1 MTHNLIDKNHLFWY
15 CSFASTGIR
24 NSTQSMERA
33 TKVAEISNRGSKP
46 GERRGGRQKGTPNKS
61 SAATW
66 QRIHNDA
73 DPIGFLITIMN
84 GEGVEAGSIKDGTDS
99 DLIVP
104 TLDQRLNASSQLSR
118 WMPPPPRVRPIAM
131 DFPDMNE
138 PSDMVSSM
146 AAVVSAMA
154 KGEVTPDEAKAVADV
169 VEIQRRVIETEG
181 LEIRIAAL
189 EEVRK

>member
-1 MTHNLIDKNHLFWY
+1 M
-15 CSFASTGIR
+15 
-24 NSTQSMERA
+24 
-33 TKVAEISNRGSKP
+33 AEISNRGSKP

-66 QRIHNDA
+66 ERIHNDA
-73 DPIGFLITIMN
+73 DPIGFLIAIMN
-84 GEGVEAGSIKDGTDS
+84 GEGVESGSIKDGTDS

-131 DFPDMNE
+131 DLPDMKE
-138 PSDMVSSM
+138 PSDMVATMSS
-146 AAVVSAMA
+146 VVSAMA
-154 KGEVTPDEAKAVADV
+154 QGEITPDEAKAVADV
-169 VEIQRRVIETEG
+169 VEIQRRVIETES

>member
-1 MTHNLIDKNHLFWY
+1 MTHNLIDKNRLFWY

-84 GEGVEAGSIKDGTDS
+84 GEGVESGSIKDGTDS

-131 DFPDMNE
+131 DLPDMNE
-138 PSDMVSSM
+138 PSDMVATMTS
-146 AAVVSAMA
+146 VISAMA
-154 KGEVTPDEAKAVADV
+154 QGEITPDEAKAVADV
-169 VEIQRRVIETEG
+169 VEIQRRVIETES
-181 LEIRIAAL
+181 LENRITAL
-189 EEVRK
+189 EGIRK

>member
-15 CSFASTGIR
+15 CSHASTGIR

-84 GEGVEAGSIKDGTDS
+84 GEGVEAGPLKDGTDS

-131 DFPDMNE
+131 KLPDMKE
-138 PSDMVSSM
+138 PSDMVATMSS
-146 AAVVSAMA
+146 VVSAMA
-154 KGEVTPDEAKAVADV
+154 QGEITPDEAKAVADV
-169 VEIQRRVIETEG
+169 VEIQRRVIETES

>member
-1 MTHNLIDKNHLFWY
+1 
-15 CSFASTGIR
+15 
-24 NSTQSMERA
+24 MERA

-66 QRIHNDA
+66 ERIHNDA
-73 DPIGFLITIMN
+73 DPIGFLIAIMN
-84 GEGVEAGSIKDGTDS
+84 GEGVESGSIKDGTDS

-131 DFPDMNE
+131 DLPDMNE

-154 KGEVTPDEAKAVADV
+154 QGKVTPDEAKAVADV
-169 VEIQRRVIETEG
+169 VEIQRRVIETES

-189 EEVRK
+189 ERRRK

>member
-1 MTHNLIDKNHLFWY
+1 M
-15 CSFASTGIR
+15 ARGIK
-24 NSTQSMERA
+24 T
-33 TKVAEISNRGSKP
+33 
-46 GERRGGRQKGTPNKS
+46 GGRQNGTPNKA

-66 QRIHNDA
+66 ERVHNEA
-73 DPIGFLITIMN
+73 DPIGFLIGIMN
-84 GEGVEAGSIKDGTDS
+84 GEGVEAGTIKDGTDN
-99 DLIVP
+99 DQIVP

-131 DFPDMNE
+131 DLPDMKE

-154 KGEVTPDEAKAVADV
+154 QGKVTPDEAKAVADV
-169 VEIQRRVIETEG
+169 VEIQRRVIETES

-189 EEVRK
+189 ERRRK